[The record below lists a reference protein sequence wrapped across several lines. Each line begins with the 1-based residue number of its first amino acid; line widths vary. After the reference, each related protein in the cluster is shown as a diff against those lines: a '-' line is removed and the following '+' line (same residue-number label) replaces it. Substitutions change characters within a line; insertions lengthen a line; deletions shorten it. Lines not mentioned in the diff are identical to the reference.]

1 VRPLNAVLMA
11 SRWLMIVPVF
21 SLVVGAG
28 YFTYLT
34 ALDVFK
40 GVMASSPEQSTVY
53 LIHAL
58 DSSLLTAVMILFAL
72 GLYEL
77 FVGVIDVP
85 DGHPFRRVLVIESLD
100 DLKSKLATVL
110 VMLIFV
116 KFFEEAQKL
125 QASNFMDL
133 LLLAGGVAFL
143 GVGLWLTRK

>member
-1 VRPLNAVLMA
+1 LNALLMA

-40 GVMASSPEQSTVY
+40 GVMAGDSEKSTVY

-100 DLKSKLATVL
+100 DLKGKLATVL

-125 QASNFMDL
+125 QATNFMDL

>member
-1 VRPLNAVLMA
+1 MA

-34 ALDVFK
+34 AFDVFK
-40 GVMASSPEQSTVY
+40 GVMAGDPEKSTVY

-77 FVGVIDVP
+77 FVGTIDVP
-85 DGHPFRRVLVIESLD
+85 DDHPFRRVLVIESLD
-100 DLKSKLATVL
+100 DLKGKLATVL

-133 LLLAGGVAFL
+133 LLLGGGVALL